1 MKLKK
6 LAKGIELNYQI
17 ERMKR
22 NIVKHKSIIET
33 LKQHDTGLIVGPP
46 DSFSPMEF
54 TTEFALKKIMPYL
67 LLEME
72 YELEKLK
79 KEFEKL

>member
-1 MKLKK
+1 MELEKLD
-6 LAKGIELNYQI
+6 KGIELNYQI
-17 ERMKR
+17 VKMRW
-22 NIVKHKSIIET
+22 NIVKYKSIIET
-33 LKQHDTGLIVGPP
+33 LEQDNTGLIVAPP

-54 TTEFALKKIMPYL
+54 TTEFALKKIMPCL

-72 YELEKLK
+72 YELEKLQ